1 MKKALLTF
9 LFFCTGM
16 ITAFLVSKPNTVAKA
31 TNEAIITTFAEELTS
46 ETSSYYKNLYSA
58 SHNDSLLDSLQAGDY
73 RMGVRITNN
82 TGYVSSEVP
91 LSYDSDNYYVILV
104 SNDPTETNA
113 VMMYGEAG
121 IGLSVM
127 VSVSYANPGNIAVSS
142 FGGDNNNTNDG
153 EMVYFFLKRKS
164 NADPNVTEL
173 AVSIRKP
180 NTVMLADSENH
191 DLPKIV
197 EVTPEQQYHYIVFY
211 YILGDINGD
220 GEVDT
225 VDSTVLQ
232 QILNYMTSH
241 NATIEQACEYYSSV
255 TAGIGTP
262 ELLYITLVTDV
273 NYDNLINADD
283 VEDIQEYYQFIILEE
298 PISSQIGQ
306 FMCFT
311 MLVPIT
317 P

>member
-46 ETSSYYKNLYSA
+46 ETASYYKNLYSA
-58 SHNDSLLDSLQAGDY
+58 SHNDSLLDSLQSGDY

-82 TGYVSSEVP
+82 PGYASGVVP
-91 LSYDSDNYYVILV
+91 LLYDSDNYYVILV
-104 SNDPTETNA
+104 SDDPTETDA
-113 VMMYGEAG
+113 VIMYGEAG
-121 IGLSVM
+121 IGLSVI
-127 VSVSYANPGNIAVSS
+127 VDVSYAHPGYIAVSAVS
-142 FGGDNNNTNDG
+142 GLNNTNSG
-153 EMVYFFLKRKS
+153 EMVYFFLKRKP

-241 NATIEQACEYYSSV
+241 NATIEQACDYYSSV

-283 VEDIQEYYQFIILEE
+283 VEDIQEYYQFIVLEE